1 MKDEE
6 IINILKEENEE
17 FRKLVE
23 EHRRLDRYLDEM
35 NKKRYLTSDEE
46 IEKKKLQ
53 KKKLYYKDRIAE
65 MIREYRKKRAV

>member
-6 IINILKEENEE
+6 IISILKEENEE

-23 EHRRLDRYLDEM
+23 EHRKLDRYLDEM

-65 MIREYRKKRAV
+65 MIREYRKKRA

>member
-65 MIREYRKKRAV
+65 MVREYRKKRA